1 MTNEGRHPKKQIAE
15 ALATDARNGLEVQE
29 IHREHRWG
37 VLRCT
42 VCGDHLALY
51 STPRVPENTAK
62 RIHNFAN
69 AAEHLSVALVSALRN
84 IESAGLHVTAVE
96 SEDLVSLK
104 EIADRTGRG
113 YESVRLLA
121 RGGRGPGGFP
131 PPMSAA
137 GWTLYSWA
145 TVARWFADNYGLD
158 PEYDRILAAADLLVR
173 ARAILQGD
181 AEAAELSKLV
191 A

>member
-1 MTNEGRHPKKQIAE
+1 MIHEFGFILDR
-15 ALATDARNGLEVQE
+15 LATDEELDALFEAGCDDATPETRSGTTVLAFARA
-29 IHREHRWG
+29 
-37 VLRCT
+37 T
-42 VCGDHLALY
+42 
-51 STPRVPENTAK
+51 
-62 RIHNFAN
+62 
-69 AAEHLSVALVSALRN
+69 EHLSVALVSALRN
-84 IESAGLHVTAVE
+84 VESAGLQVTAVE

-131 PPMSAA
+131 PPMSTA

-173 ARAILQGD
+173 ARAILRGD

>member
-1 MTNEGRHPKKQIAE
+1 MIHEFEFILDRPASDEELDALFE
-15 ALATDARNGLEVQE
+15 AGCDDATPETRNGTT
-29 IHREHRWG
+29 
-37 VLRCT
+37 VL
-42 VCGDHLALY
+42 A
-51 STPRVPENTAK
+51 
-62 RIHNFAN
+62 FAR

-84 IESAGLHVTAVE
+84 VESAGLQVTAVE

-121 RGGRGPGGFP
+121 RGSRGPGGFP